1 MKFYLN
7 DWCAG
12 FCQKYYLWGVFKATK
27 KHAVASNAEASMPSN
42 LSNNAGT
49 QDGES
54 VGLVTRN
61 PLKVPSAKQ
70 MAAHLFWK
78 FLLFM

>member
-1 MKFYLN
+1 VKFYLN

-54 VGLVTRN
+54 VG
-61 PLKVPSAKQ
+61 
-70 MAAHLFWK
+70 
-78 FLLFM
+78 